1 MNIDKFC
8 HSLGIT
14 TEIYIAVLEE
24 EERVSLS
31 SSELLTRAKR
41 IYDLKDRERHR
52 PIVREK
58 PRWPAYDDLN
68 DPYSG

>member
-24 EERVSLS
+24 EQRISLS

-58 PRWPAYDDLN
+58 PRAAYDDLN

>member
-24 EERVSLS
+24 EERVSMS

-41 IYDLKDRERHR
+41 IYELKDRERHR
-52 PIVREK
+52 PIVRE
-58 PRWPAYDDLN
+58 YNDLN
-68 DPYSG
+68 DP

>member
-24 EERVSLS
+24 EQRVSLS

-52 PIVREK
+52 PIVRE
-58 PRWPAYDDLN
+58 YE
-68 DPYSG
+68 

>member
-24 EERVSLS
+24 EQRVALTS
-31 SSELLTRAKR
+31 SKMLTRAKR
-41 IYDLKDRERHR
+41 INDLKERA
-52 PIVREK
+52 EK
-58 PRWPAYDDLN
+58 A
-68 DPYSG
+68 

>member
-24 EERVSLS
+24 EQRVSLS

-52 PIVREK
+52 PIVRE
-58 PRWPAYDDLN
+58 L
-68 DPYSG
+68 

>member
-14 TEIYIAVLEE
+14 SKIYIAVLEE
-24 EERVSLS
+24 EQRVSLS
-31 SSELLTRAKR
+31 SSQLITRAKR
-41 IYDLKDRERHR
+41 IYDLNERERHR
-52 PIVREK
+52 PIVRELN
-58 PRWPAYDDLN
+58 DLT

>member
-24 EERVSLS
+24 EQRISLTS
-31 SSELLTRAKR
+31 SKMFTRAKR
-41 IYDLKDRERHR
+41 INDLKERERHR
-52 PIVREK
+52 PIVRELN
-58 PRWPAYDDLN
+58 DLT

>member
-24 EERVSLS
+24 EERVSMS
-31 SSELLTRAKR
+31 SSELLTRARR
-41 IYDLKDRERHR
+41 IYELKDRERHR
-52 PIVREK
+52 PIVRE
-58 PRWPAYDDLN
+58 YNDLN

>member
-24 EERVSLS
+24 EQRISLS

-58 PRWPAYDDLN
+58 PRG
-68 DPYSG
+68 SV

>member
-24 EERVSLS
+24 EQRVSLS
-31 SSELLTRAKR
+31 SSEILTRIKR
-41 IYDLKDRERHR
+41 IDDLKDRERHR
-52 PIVREK
+52 PIVRE
-58 PRWPAYDDLN
+58 
-68 DPYSG
+68 

>member
-24 EERVSLS
+24 EERVSMS

-52 PIVREK
+52 PIVREQ
-58 PRWPAYDDLN
+58 PREEYDDLN

>member
-14 TEIYIAVLEE
+14 SEIYIAVLEAE
-24 EERVSLS
+24 QRVAMS
-31 SSELLTRAKR
+31 SSELLTRAQR
-41 IYDLKDRERHR
+41 IYDLKDRERYR
-52 PIVREK
+52 PIVREIN
-58 PRWPAYDDLN
+58 DLT